1 MAQRKIPPDAFSF
14 YFGLGPGRSYQRVAD
29 EYQVSKRSVVNL
41 ALKEDWRGR
50 LEEIEEKARSQAS
63 ERALETL
70 EEMNERHLKG
80 LRLLQAKALEA
91 LRKFPIETALQAAR
105 SLESSMREERRI
117 RGTPGESEGA
127 SVEDT
132 IRREYER
139 WMTSGVGS
147 DECEPTESPAP

>member
-1 MAQRKIPPDAFSF
+1 MAIRKIPPDAFSF
-14 YFGLGPGRSYQRVAD
+14 YFGLGPGRSYQRVAH
-29 EYQVSKRSVVNL
+29 EYKVSKRSVVNL
-41 ALKEDWRGR
+41 ALREGWKGR
-50 LEEIEEKARSQAS
+50 LEEIEQKARRQAS

-80 LRLLQAKALEA
+80 LLLLQAKALEA

-105 SLESSMREERRI
+105 SLESSIREERRI
-117 RGTPGESEGA
+117 RGTPADSEGA

-139 WMTSGVGS
+139 WMTAGVGA
-147 DECEPTESPAP
+147 EEREPTESLAS